1 MTAPAKEIELRLV
14 RAKDDAPP
22 FSSEYQA
29 ELGRFASQAHASSQR
44 AFVVDSIVGG
54 GGPLGEFIFN
64 HADLL
69 ITALSNVGVAWLTA
83 RAGRKLRLK
92 FDDIVIEAANAQEVA
107 DMLNQVREFRDRHDK
122 P

>member
-1 MTAPAKEIELRLV
+1 MIPAGMELILV

-22 FSSEYQA
+22 FSAEYQA
-29 ELGRFASQAHASSQR
+29 ELRQFSSQARASSQR
-44 AFVVDSIVGG
+44 AFAMDSVVGV

-64 HADLL
+64 HGEAL
-69 ITALSNVGVAWLTA
+69 ITALSSVGVAWLTA

-92 FDDIVIEAANAQEVA
+92 FDGIEIEANNAQEVT
-107 DMLNQVREFRDRHDK
+107 DMLQQVREFRDRQEK